1 MAVPTPSMHS
11 CCLPLQRPLP
21 LSHLPLSLFLQEQ
34 AVGPWYHPSAQE
46 TQPLFGEHKLA
57 GDSRG
62 WVKTHCCLTD
72 AWHGGSSLLLRG
84 LIPPEVDSV
93 AVRWVSDRRV
103 CGSLSSAL
111 CVCS

>member
-1 MAVPTPSMHS
+1 MGVLCSALLSLSPW
-11 CCLPLQRPLP
+11 CLPVLFASAEEAPGLFI
-21 LSHLPLSLFLQEQ
+21 SLFLSLQEQ

-62 WVKTHCCLTD
+62 WVKAHCCLAD
-72 AWHGGSSLLLRG
+72 AWHGGSSLLLQG

-93 AVRWVSDRRV
+93 ALRWVRD
-103 CGSLSSAL
+103 G
-111 CVCS
+111 